1 MAAGCGWDDVLSAE
15 LEASH
20 TFEDEVLSC
29 EAART
34 PSTCAED
41 DMDDGP
47 KNMPAVWWAVLLKSA
62 GVYLG
67 IEAEGM
73 TSTSQAPP
81 VQIVS
86 GCTGCSAEAFVMKA
100 RNGAGA
106 KSGRSSLVCVC
117 HLCLC
122 RMCV

>member
-1 MAAGCGWDDVLSAE
+1 MAAGCGWDNVLSAE

-81 VQIVS
+81 
-86 GCTGCSAEAFVMKA
+86 GPARGEMLLWACSWMVIAHERA
-100 RNGAGA
+100 
-106 KSGRSSLVCVC
+106 SS
-117 HLCLC
+117 
-122 RMCV
+122 